1 MSDAMYDKG
10 EGTSGIRGQLYETKL
25 LSLIF
30 YTAKHD
36 DSVEEFQLAS
46 NIADIGAF
54 DDICVRVK
62 LKGIA
67 KPLLVCMQAKH
78 KEHSEQ
84 TPDIDIIKYFRS
96 YLKIR
101 ERFESDNKDELF
113 QGKFQETESYFVI
126 YTSGKDIFGDDSVV
140 GELASQLNNLIDTGG
155 TAKQPYKHDGDVKNL
170 CDIFIKDQTISLAKE
185 VAGFISDEKNFQMM
199 LSNELMLKY
208 HVVLA
213 LKVFDI
219 SVTSGHR
226 IAFRQDFFDTNEEY
240 LSLFKNILYKEVLKT
255 RKIKPSVAKDLL
267 TKFLSEPS
275 DATKLSKLIET
286 VIIYDNGQLEFV
298 KTFTKLQTE
307 FKQQL
312 NQVDVSRS
320 TVNKAIDLAARE
332 MLSKGLKAPAAF
344 GNKDL
349 TLSGGDERRTRRIQ
363 HLTSILVGLL
373 AKSKSGNI
381 VTVDNSVD
389 SGFLQLNGGIAGAV
403 GNLFVL
409 DDDTK
414 LMKITDNWESL
425 GDLAQALY
433 KNLKAEIHNLHEL
446 RFYFKINKFP
456 KLIFDCSSYEET
468 LARDFLNR
476 LLFYSKQADEHDVE
490 QIIKDKIEEYQVDNP
505 NYFQAKTDAM
515 FLKYH
520 DKIQKWWMQPKQAP
534 YLTKNSDIFE
544 NAINNII
551 KDPLL
556 SSVNMTSVSK
566 IKHVIEYTFTDDA
579 ASSWNLLEHSGTVI
593 VTENSTLTVIKVLQH
608 LNNTDHVVL
617 DLQYIV
623 NLPMNERNVL
633 CTELKNT
640 NNNKFLIFLYNKMQ
654 NNRDEIK
661 TLKNI
666 AKVVLN
672 KKLVFVTN
680 ATSVETL
687 QEYFPT
693 TDTPLVDENSLLKM
707 STESQNSILEI
718 TRVKF
723 QGVEVRIDLIVD
735 DKSKS
740 YIKGDILNKIIQN
753 DTIELGKLNVSRHY
767 NEIKHL
773 YFDPG
778 VQKTESSTNKI
789 VKLPHPLK
797 TLYDLK
803 DDVVLITAEP
813 GMGKSTLLTHL
824 SIETKKYY
832 PEVWIVRVNLLEYS
846 RELHDWK
853 EKKIEINT
861 LETLKFMC
869 QLILREKNGNLN
881 NVVVTLE
888 EQDGVVYLK
897 DCTGGPWIEFELKM
911 FLNFYND
918 GKIIFL
924 FDGFDEIYPHYIN
937 ETVKFI
943 EVIKK
948 NRKKHKIWVTSRS
961 SLEIKNVLQE
971 AFGDP
976 YTIVRMSL
984 EQKYEYLKKIWQTD
998 LVLRELTKAQIENV
1012 FDFLE
1017 FMFKSKEKWFPPF
1030 EWSLQEVYINAWC
1043 YLNNEIKGKCEASFI
1058 LDLNYDYENVSST
1071 ILKQLGEEYEESSND
1086 TPLHLFLK
1094 AHFFINTIKSDDK
1107 NTLKWNQD
1115 VNTLTFYEQYL
1126 ETNLKTI
1133 RFENKNKMDVYNP
1146 DIMNIFKKELADC
1159 IAMHKKLAAYAIFN
1173 EDIEKLFTDKVLE
1186 EVKETIKLI
1195 EKGGEK
1201 TGLICAVANDIPI
1214 FIHMTFT
1221 EYFAVEYVCDLLKNE
1236 NERENQIQWI
1246 QFIFDLMITRSKID
1260 VKIVFDR
1267 KIKYDKILKSIM
1279 EYNKEVICNM
1289 FMKWYKHED
1298 TDEMYAEFVLIG
1310 VLNAV
1315 LPNFNSL
1322 IAPSFK
1328 KIRDEWRPNT
1338 SKR

>member
-30 YTAKHD
+30 YRAKHD

-155 TAKQPYKHDGDVKNL
+155 TAKQPYKHDADVKHL
-170 CDIFIKDQTISLAKE
+170 CEIFIKDQTISLAKK
-185 VAGFISDEKNFQMM
+185 VADFISDEKNFQMM
-199 LSNELMLKY
+199 LTDELMLKY

-226 IAFRQDFFDTNEEY
+226 IAFRQDFFDTKEEY
-240 LSLFKNILYKEVLKT
+240 LSLFKDTLYKEVLKT
-255 RKIKPSVAKDLL
+255 QKIKLSVAKDLL
-267 TKFLSEPS
+267 SKFLSEPS
-275 DATKLSKLIET
+275 DVTKLSKLIET
-286 VIIYDNGQLEFV
+286 VITYDNGQLEFV

-363 HLTSILVGLL
+363 HLTSVFVGLL

-389 SGFLQLNGGIAGAV
+389 SGFLLLNGGIAGAI

-414 LMKITDNWESL
+414 LMKITDNWQSL
-425 GDLAQALY
+425 GDLARALY
-433 KNLKAEIHNLHEL
+433 KNLTDEIQDLHEL
-446 RFYFKINKFP
+446 RFSFEVNKFP
-456 KLIFDCSSYEET
+456 KLSFDCSAYEET
-468 LARDFLNR
+468 LARDFLSR

-556 SSVNMTSVSK
+556 SSVNMASMSK

-579 ASSWNLLEHSGTVI
+579 VSSWNLLEHSGTIV
-593 VTENSTLTVIKVLQH
+593 VTENCTLTVVKVLQH

-633 CTELKNT
+633 CTELKNANT
-640 NNNKFLIFLYNKMQ
+640 FNFLIFVFDKMQ
-654 NNRDEIK
+654 NSRDEIK
-661 TLKNI
+661 TLENI
-666 AKVVLN
+666 AKVVHTKN
-672 KKLVFVTN
+672 KVFVTN
-680 ATSVETL
+680 STSVETL
-687 QEYFPT
+687 QKYFQIADSPVHDET
-693 TDTPLVDENSLLKM
+693 SLMEMSVDTQE
-707 STESQNSILEI
+707 SILN
-718 TRVKF
+718 TARVMF
-723 QGVEVRIDLIVD
+723 QGVEVSLDSIVD
-735 DKSKS
+735 DKSKA
-740 YIKGDILNKIIQN
+740 YIKGDILNKIIHN
-753 DTIELGKLNVSRHY
+753 NTVELGTLNVSKQY
-767 NEIKHL
+767 DDIKYL
-773 YFDPG
+773 YFDRTI
-778 VQKTESSTNKI
+778 QKLGPTTTEPVKVKI
-789 VKLPHPLK
+789 K
-797 TLYDLK
+797 TLYDIK
-803 DDVVLITAEP
+803 DDVVLVTAEP
-813 GMGKSTLLTHL
+813 GMGKTTLLTRL
-824 SIETKKYY
+824 SLETKKCH
-832 PEVWIVRVNLLEYS
+832 PKVWIVRINLLEYS
-846 RELHDWK
+846 RELNHWK
-853 EKKIEINT
+853 ENETDINT
-861 LETLKFMC
+861 LETLKLMC
-869 QLILREKNGNLN
+869 DVILREKLGKEN
-881 NVVVTLE
+881 NVDITLE
-888 EQDGVVYLK
+888 EQNGVVYLK
-897 DCTGGPWIEFELKM
+897 RCTGDQWTEFELKI
-911 FLNFYND
+911 FLHFFND
-918 GKIIFL
+918 GKMIFL
-924 FDGFDEIYPHYIN
+924 FDGVDEICPYYMDVAIKCIQVIN
-937 ETVKFI
+937 
-943 EVIKK
+943 
-948 NRKKHKIWVTSRS
+948 NHRQKHKIWVTSRS
-961 SLEIKNVLQE
+961 YSEIQKLLQE
-971 AFGDP
+971 AFGNP
-976 YTIVRMSL
+976 YTIERMSL
-984 EQKYEYLKKIWQTD
+984 KQKYEYLKKIWEKN
-998 LVLRELTKAQIENV
+998 LVVSELDKSQLENV
-1012 FDFLE
+1012 DDFLK
-1017 FMFKSKEKWFPPF
+1017 FMEGVVYPHNYTLNPF
-1030 EWSLQEVYINAWC
+1030 EWSLHEVYTSAWK
-1043 YLNNEIKGKCEASFI
+1043 YFKNPKNLTERQKYIDFALEIIVK
-1058 LDLNYDYENVSST
+1058 
-1071 ILKQLGEEYEESSND
+1071 LKQQKGVLDIDREEFGD
-1086 TPLHLFLK
+1086 HTPLQLFLK
-1094 AHFFINTIKSDDK
+1094 ANFLINNIKSVDK
-1107 NTLKWNQD
+1107 KSNKWNYD
-1115 VNTLTFYEQYL
+1115 VNTLNLYQQYL
-1126 ETNLKTI
+1126 ETSLKTI
-1133 RFENKNKMDVYNP
+1133 RFGHKNEMDIYKP
-1146 DIMNIFKKELADC
+1146 DIMNVYKKELADC
-1159 IAMHKKLAAYAIFN
+1159 ILMHKQLAAYAIFN
-1173 EDIEKLFTDKVLE
+1173 KDIETLFTEKELNE
-1186 EVKETIKLI
+1186 IKETIKRI

-1201 TGLICAVANDIPI
+1201 TGLICGVANDIPI

-1221 EYFAVEYVCDLLKNE
+1221 EYFAVEYVCDLIRNE
-1236 NERENQIQWI
+1236 NEQENLIKWI
-1246 QFIFDLMITRSKID
+1246 DFIFDVWTSTNFSNLND
-1260 VKIVFDR
+1260 VLHY
-1267 KIKYDKILKSIM
+1267 KIKNDQILISKLNIYKEAVYKNNPLKYSLTMFTMALNLLKSDHRYQRRM
-1279 EYNKEVICNM
+1279 
-1289 FMKWYKHED
+1289 
-1298 TDEMYAEFVLIG
+1298 
-1310 VLNAV
+1310 
-1315 LPNFNSL
+1315 
-1322 IAPSFK
+1322 
-1328 KIRDEWRPNT
+1328 NT
-1338 SKR
+1338 